1 MVRTVFFLFVV
12 LGFSIPAEAA
22 RVTRAIKYAH
32 GETELEG
39 TLAYDDAWYSK
50 RPGVLVIHEW
60 KGLGEYAKWRAEEL
74 VKLGYIAFALDMYGK
89 GLFAEDHEEAA
100 RLSGIYRKDR
110 ALMRERARVG
120 LEVLKQH
127 PITDVERLA
136 AIGYCFGGT
145 TVLELARSGVDLRGV
160 VSFHGGLS
168 NPNPEDSRKIRGKV
182 LVLHGAEDPFVDKEQ
197 VDAFQEEMRA
207 AQVDWQLVLYS
218 GAVHAFT
225 VPQAGDDPSR
235 GVAYHPQADRRS
247 WEAMKTF
254 LLEIFE

>member
-1 MVRTVFFLFVV
+1 
-12 LGFSIPAEAA
+12 
-22 RVTRAIKYAH
+22 
-32 GETELEG
+32 
-39 TLAYDDAWYSK
+39 
-50 RPGVLVIHEW
+50 
-60 KGLGEYAKWRAEEL
+60 
-74 VKLGYIAFALDMYGK
+74 
-89 GLFAEDHEEAA
+89 
-100 RLSGIYRKDR
+100 
-110 ALMRERARVG
+110 MRERARVG